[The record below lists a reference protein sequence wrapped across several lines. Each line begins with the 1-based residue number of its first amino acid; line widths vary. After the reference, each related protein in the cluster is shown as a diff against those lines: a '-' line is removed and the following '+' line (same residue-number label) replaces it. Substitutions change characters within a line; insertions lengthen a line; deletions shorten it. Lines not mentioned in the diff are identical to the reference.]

1 MSALFLWLVF
11 AAPIHDTHNRPIW
24 ITQEI
29 AAAIAAAC
37 SVEDDPW
44 RCAKTLF
51 VLGARESSY
60 RTRVLGDGGRSFGLF
75 QCPRAITPD
84 DALGQARL
92 AISILKHAEDVCP
105 GHALWTYA
113 SGKCI
118 RSDVAVKYEKEI
130 EALQ

>member
-1 MSALFLWLVF
+1 MSTLFLWLVF
-11 AAPIHDTHNRPIW
+11 AAPVHDTRNRPIW

-29 AAAIAAAC
+29 AAVISAAC

-60 RTRVLGDGGRSFGLF
+60 RVHVLGDGGRSYGLF

-92 AISILKHAEDVCP
+92 AISILKHAEEVCP
-105 GHALWTYA
+105 GHAIRAYA
-113 SGKCI
+113 AGRCVVSA
-118 RSDVAVKYEKEI
+118 VATRYEKEI